1 VNEIQKRNNGEIAKE
16 GAAPATAR
24 PDVLRVRPTLDSRDA
39 TRFTAADALV
49 LRQVSDWG
57 DNESVHFESE
67 RARDVSTNKD
77 GTITVT
83 TRTTTKLTTS
93 HYEKK
98 PTIVREVK
106 AGMTDE
112 QRTGIIVV
120 SVVGAV
126 LFFLVVM
133 AAILSAHPH
142 P

>member
-1 VNEIQKRNNGEIAKE
+1 MNEIQKRNNGEISKA
-16 GAAPATAR
+16 GASPPTAR
-24 PDVLRVRPTLDSRDA
+24 PDVLRVRPSLDSRDA

-57 DNESVHFESE
+57 DHASVNFEAE
-67 RARDVSTNKD
+67 RARDVKTTPD

-120 SVVGAV
+120 SVVGV
-126 LFFLVVM
+126 ILFFLVVM
-133 AAILSAHPH
+133 AAILSAHH
-142 P
+142 

>member
-1 VNEIQKRNNGEIAKE
+1 MSEIQKRNNGEIAKA
-16 GAAPATAR
+16 GAAPPTAR
-24 PDVLRVRPTLDSRDA
+24 PDILRVRPTLDSRDA

-57 DNESVHFESE
+57 DNEAVHFESE
-67 RARDVSTNKD
+67 RARDVSTTPD
-77 GTITVT
+77 GTTTVT

-98 PTIVREVK
+98 PTIIREVK

-120 SVVGAV
+120 SVIGAV

-133 AAILSAHPH
+133 AAILSAHH
-142 P
+142 